1 MERLNYPLFW
11 ILYFSCVKMLGET
24 YPLFIRIHSVE
35 NHIRNKGE
43 SIMGNILLF
52 AAVVALVAALILS
65 PLTAEKPSKRSKETS
80 TGATRLIGVGLTFI
94 LLLAVIAAYYYFTNL
109 DRNLLSLWPLLIIVA
124 GLGAFAAHGIERKVK
139 GLLFA
144 ASLILGAYVLSAPL
158 FNATEK
164 FEAVEMDEQVEITA
178 FDESQT
184 PASVPP
190 QFARNKMKKAFGQ
203 VPNTSYYELGN
214 LQIQKV
220 DGEYVYIAPVEFSG
234 FFKWRNADVTPGY
247 FTMSATDAAANP
259 KFMAAEMAYT
269 PSSYFNKNIER
280 HMRKQNPE
288 AVFYGEPQLEIDD
301 SGKPFYIRSYGEF
314 ISARNGF
321 KVQGIVAV
329 DPVSGATESYS
340 LAEVPGFIDGAVS
353 PESVSLENDYYGEY
367 VHGFWNSIFGKKDVK
382 LPSDEGTEANVS
394 PIFDAEGDMMY
405 FTDFTSPKEGV
416 DSMLGYSLTNARTGE
431 STYFTG
437 NQDDSYMDSRGNLQI
452 IEKQFIEKEW
462 SGKMPVL
469 YNFYG
474 ETSWLTPV
482 LDSNGFLQNY
492 FIVSAANPEISV
504 YAATPNDAL
513 RLYKTALQRGGS
525 TVNGTSDAEE
535 ANISGVVERAF
546 KEKAG
551 DFTVVSFLLEDGTNY
566 IVSSENVPLAIY
578 LQEGDDVDVTY
589 SQTGELFLPVKALVI
604 KEIE

>member
-1 MERLNYPLFW
+1 M
-11 ILYFSCVKMLGET
+11 G
-24 YPLFIRIHSVE
+24 
-35 NHIRNKGE
+35 
-43 SIMGNILLF
+43 SIILF
-52 AAVVALVAALILS
+52 AAIAALAAALIAS
-65 PLTAEKPSKRSKETS
+65 PLTEGKPTKRGSGKRTFS
-80 TGATRLIGVGLTFI
+80 ARLAGVI
-94 LLLAVIAAYYYFTNL
+94 VMLLFFTVLITAYYYFTHL
-109 DRNLLSLWPLLIIVA
+109 DLNLLSLWPLFIIVSA
-124 GLGAFAAHGIERKVK
+124 LGFFASSGTEQKVK
-139 GLLFA
+139 GFLFV
-144 ASLILGAYVLSAPL
+144 ASLIIGAYVLSAPL

-164 FEAVEMDEQVEITA
+164 FKAVEMDEQMEITA
-178 FDESQT
+178 FDETQT

-203 VPNTSYYELGN
+203 VPDTSYYELGN

-220 DGEYVYIAPVEFSG
+220 AGEYVYIAPVEFSG
-234 FFKWRNADVTPGY
+234 FFKWRNAEVTPGY

-280 HMRKQNPE
+280 HMRMKNPE
-288 AVFYGEPQLEIDD
+288 AVFYGDPQLEIDD
-301 SGKPFYIRSYGEF
+301 DGKPFYIRSYGEF

-321 KVQGIVAV
+321 KVKGVVAV
-329 DPVSGATESYS
+329 DPASGAVETYP
-340 LAEVPGFIDGAVS
+340 LAEVPAFIDGAVS

-367 VHGFWNSIFGKKDVK
+367 VHGFWNSVFGKKDVK
-382 LPSDEGTEANVS
+382 LPSNEGTEANVS
-394 PIFDAEGDMMY
+394 PIFDAAGDMYY

-437 NQDDSYMDSRGNLQI
+437 NMEDSYMDSRGNLQI

-462 SGKMPVL
+462 SGAMPVL

-504 YAATPNDAL
+504 YASTPNDAL
-513 RLYKTALQRGGS
+513 RSYKTALQRGGS
-525 TVNGTSDAEE
+525 TVNGASGSEDAET
-535 ANISGVVERAF
+535 SGIVERVF

-566 IVSSENVPLAIY
+566 LVSSENVPLAIY
-578 LQEGDDVDVTY
+578 LQEGDDVSLTY
-589 SQTGELFLPVKALVI
+589 SRTGELFLPVKELEI
-604 KEIE
+604 KGIE